1 MQATA
6 AKACRA
12 PAPEKKVQ
20 IMSSEYRGAFV
31 VYTIASSSGCPGYF
45 TYPFFYSEAYVYS
58 VRTYFLCHIVNWQK
72 RGYNVNSTVTSCLN
86 FGQHPAFASTRNP
99 AFWQA
104 TSCFDEDGTACFRAD
119 ATACPCRITVRFSQG
134 SIGREV

>member
-1 MQATA
+1 MQETA

-12 PAPEKKVQ
+12 PAPDKKVQ
-20 IMSSEYRGAFV
+20 IMSREYRGDFV

-72 RGYNVNSTVTSCLN
+72 RGYNVNSNVTSCLKV
-86 FGQHPAFASTRNP
+86 FATAFAVHHEQNHVT
-99 AFWQA
+99 
-104 TSCFDEDGTACFRAD
+104 CFAEKCKKRA
-119 ATACPCRITVRFSQG
+119 
-134 SIGREV
+134 

>member
-20 IMSSEYRGAFV
+20 IMSREYRGDFV

-45 TYPFFYSEAYVYS
+45 TYPFFYNEAYVYS
-58 VRTYFLCHIVNWQK
+58 VRTNFLCHIVNWQK
-72 RGYNVNSTVTSCLN
+72 RGYTYCGQQRDLLPQGVRNSFCRASRANHVTCFAERRKKRVRPLLPGPLILQVN
-86 FGQHPAFASTRNP
+86 HMKPA
-99 AFWQA
+99 
-104 TSCFDEDGTACFRAD
+104 
-119 ATACPCRITVRFSQG
+119 VRPM
-134 SIGREV
+134 